1 MVRAQWK
8 RVGAL
13 SLLVASTH
21 AGAATTCPVV
31 VDSIWQLAITTAVT
45 TLVNEVIGRVTG
57 TSNSNATNER
67 KIMSALKVQTKQI
80 SVSADKEAANTSQ
93 VMQALSTTVIAQETA
108 FQVQKVMED
117 FGASTGQGFDPCGEQ
132 VKSRAV
138 AAGYADSTNVVNMVR
153 GVDAAPGVYK
163 NRGTTL
169 AVRVSEHKANFCTT
183 DEKNAGLCTTVGAN
197 AGASLTFS
205 TMLQTAR
212 VGDIEDRAKN
222 AFVNHIFGLPDQPL
236 DANRA
241 NTPEGLAYVRD
252 KMMRDGF
259 RSISMTSL
267 KAVQAMGTSAA
278 AGGASTADN
287 DGHVADQS
295 FLEAVKTKVDQYA
308 GGAKYKQW
316 EVSLT
321 TQSERGLLVNLA
333 KMSAFKLYMTAVE
346 YDQYERMEANLAGLL
361 AIENRNRGGVR

>member
-1 MVRAQWK
+1 MVD
-8 RVGAL
+8 
-13 SLLVASTH
+13 T
-21 AGAATTCPVV
+21 
-31 VDSIWQLAITTAVT
+31 IWQFAITTGIT
-45 TLVNEVIGRVTG
+45 TLINEIISRVTG

-80 SVSADKEAANTSQ
+80 SVSADKEAANMSQ
-93 VMQALSTTVIAQETA
+93 VMQALSTTVIAQESA
-108 FQVQKVMED
+108 IQVQKVMED

-153 GVDAAPGVYK
+153 GVEAAPGVYK
-163 NRGTTL
+163 SRGTAL
-169 AVRVSEHKANFCTT
+169 AARVSEHRTNFCTA
-183 DEKNAGLCTTVGAN
+183 DERSAGLCTTVGAN

-212 VGDIEDRAKN
+212 VGDMADRAKN

-236 DANRA
+236 DASQA
-241 NTPEGLAYVRD
+241 NTPEGLAFVRD
-252 KMMRDGF
+252 KMMRDGI

-267 KAVQAMGTSAA
+267 KAVQAMNTSAA
-278 AGGASTADN
+278 ASSGSTADN

-295 FLEAVKTKVDQYA
+295 FLDAVKTKVDQYA
-308 GGAKYKQW
+308 GGANYKQW

-361 AIENRNRGGVR
+361 AIENRNRSAAR